1 MAYQEYPDVLG
12 DYVGGGRR
20 WETWGVQFV
29 WRMVPQPALPG
40 DVVWLFIPM
49 QSEWDVPITLTV
61 HLELPRGRARST
73 QEPLFQAQRDTEVP
87 LERLEVGELRL
98 PIYVHPETP
107 PGRHSLEVVLRS
119 TAPAQRGER
128 VRPSKKAGQ
137 VDAKAFPFVEGLGL
151 AQTIGVDYSAEARQK
166 FRENL
171 EVLDEPAAKGR
182 PPADLTP
189 IFATYWTGE
198 DWEAQAAAQQEVN
211 SRRPYLVTELAPQT
225 LFPLLL
231 DEARRRFEATHLPLR
246 IGEALMIA
254 KALTLTVQHFLSRP
268 ERQDGLLVPLVQ
280 AARAEGASTLD
291 PKRLLCQVGFP
302 RLVRL
307 GAALA
312 FGLLRSALGEDPW
325 TLEEQQAVTDLLG
338 KRMAEPGPLGVE
350 FAYIPLVLGGVLV
363 NRMVVMP
370 GEDPQQTLA
379 LARRAVVSRGKD
391 LEVVPE
397 LPPLL
402 QRLLAED

>member
-12 DYVGGGRR
+12 DYVGSGRR
-20 WETWGVQFV
+20 WEAWGVQFV
-29 WRMVPQPALPG
+29 WRVTPQPILPG
-40 DVVWLFIPM
+40 DVVWLLIPM

-61 HLELPRGRARST
+61 HLELPRGRGKRS
-73 QEPLFQAQRDTEVP
+73 QEPLFQAQKDTEVP

-107 PGRHSLEVVLRS
+107 PGRHALEVVLRGTS
-119 TAPAQRGER
+119 VRRGER
-128 VRPSKKAGQ
+128 VRPSRKEGQ
-137 VDAKAFPFVEGLGL
+137 VAREAFPFVEGLGL
-151 AQTIGVDYSAEARQK
+151 AQTIGVDYHTEARQR
-166 FRENL
+166 FRETV
-171 EVLDEPAAKGR
+171 EVVRGAVSEGWS
-182 PPADLTP
+182 PADLTP
-189 IFATYWTGE
+189 IFATYWTAE
-198 DWEAQAAAQQEVN
+198 DWEAQADAQQEVN
-211 SRRPYLVTELAPQT
+211 NRRPYLVTELAPQAI
-225 LFPLLL
+225 FPLLL
-231 DEARRRFEATHLPLR
+231 DEVRRRFEATNLPLR
-246 IGEALMIA
+246 IGEALMMA

-280 AARAEGASTLD
+280 AAQAEGVSTAD

-312 FGLLRSALGEDPW
+312 FGLLRNALGKDPW
-325 TLEEQQAVTDLLG
+325 TLEEQQAVAELLG

-379 LARRAVVSRGKD
+379 LARKAVVSRGKD
-391 LEVVPE
+391 LDVVPE

-402 QRLLAED
+402 EQFLIED

>member
-20 WETWGVQFV
+20 WEAWGVQFV
-29 WRMVPQPALPG
+29 WRMTPQPVLPG
-40 DVVWLFIPM
+40 DVAWLLIPM
-49 QSEWDVPITLTV
+49 QSEWNVPITLTV
-61 HLELPRGRARST
+61 HLELPHGRAKGA
-73 QEPLFQAQRDTEVP
+73 QEPFFQAQKDTEVP

-107 PGRHSLEVVLRS
+107 SGRHPLEVVLRTTS
-119 TAPAQRGER
+119 APRGER
-128 VRPSKKAGQ
+128 ARPSKKVGQ
-137 VDAKAFPFVEGLGL
+137 VDAEAFPFVEGLGL
-151 AQTIGVDYSAEARQK
+151 AQTIGVDYYTEARQK
-166 FRENL
+166 FREDL
-171 EVLDEPAAKGR
+171 EVLDEPPAEGR

-189 IFATYWTGE
+189 IFATYWTAE
-198 DWEAQAAAQQEVN
+198 DWEAQAAAQQEGN
-211 SRRPYLVTELAPQT
+211 SRRPYLVTELAPQAI
-225 LFPLLL
+225 FPLLL
-231 DEARRRFEATHLPLR
+231 DEVRRRFEATSLPLR
-246 IGEALMIA
+246 IGEALMVA

-280 AARAEGASTLD
+280 AARAEGASTME
-291 PKRLLCQVGFP
+291 PKRLLCQAGFP

-325 TLEEQQAVTDLLG
+325 TLEEQQAVTELLG

-370 GEDPQQTLA
+370 GENPQQTLA
-379 LARRAVVSRGKD
+379 LARKAVVSRGKELD
-391 LEVVPE
+391 VVPE

-402 QRLLAED
+402 QRLLAEG

>member
-1 MAYQEYPDVLG
+1 MAHQEYPDVLG

-20 WETWGVQFV
+20 WEAWGVQFV
-29 WRMVPQPALPG
+29 WRVTPQPVLPG
-40 DVVWLFIPM
+40 GVVWLLIPM
-49 QSEWDVPITLTV
+49 QSEWNVPITLTV
-61 HLELPRGRARST
+61 HLELPRGRGKKS
-73 QEPLFQAQRDTEVP
+73 QEPLFQAQKDTEVP

-107 PGRHSLEVVLRS
+107 PGRHSLEVVLRATS
-119 TAPAQRGER
+119 VQRGER
-128 VRPSKKAGQ
+128 VRPSKKVGQ
-137 VDAKAFPFVEGLGL
+137 VDAEAFPFVEGLGL
-151 AQTIGVDYSAEARQK
+151 AGTIGVDYYTEARQK

-171 EVLDEPAAKGR
+171 EVLDESLAEER
-182 PPADLTP
+182 PPTDLTP

-198 DWEAQAAAQQEVN
+198 DWEAQVAAQQEVN
-211 SRRPYLVTELAPQT
+211 SRRPYLVAELAPQVI
-225 LFPLLL
+225 FPLLL
-231 DEARRRFEATHLPLR
+231 DEVRRRFEATHLPLR
-246 IGEALMIA
+246 IGEALVIA
-254 KALTLTVQHFLSRP
+254 KVLTLTVQHFLSRP

-280 AARAEGASTLD
+280 AARAQGVSTLD
-291 PKRLLCQVGFP
+291 PRRLLCQVGFP

-307 GAALA
+307 GAALSS
-312 FGLLRSALGEDPW
+312 GLLRRALGEDPW
-325 TLEEQQAVTDLLG
+325 TLEEQQAVAELLG

-363 NRMVVMP
+363 NHMVVMP

-379 LARRAVVSRGKD
+379 LARRATASRGKD

-402 QRLLAED
+402 GRLLAGE

>member
-12 DYVGGGRR
+12 DYVGGGHR
-20 WETWGVQFV
+20 WEAWGVQFV

-61 HLELPRGRARST
+61 HLELPRGRVRGT

-107 PGRHSLEVVLRS
+107 PGRHPLEVVLRA

-128 VRPSKKAGQ
+128 VRPSKKTGQ
-137 VDAKAFPFVEGLGL
+137 VDAEAFPFVEGLGL
-151 AQTIGVDYSAEARQK
+151 AQTIGVDYHTEARQK

-268 ERQDGLLVPLVQ
+268 ARQDGLLVPLVQ
-280 AARAEGASTLD
+280 AAQSKGASTLD

-312 FGLLRSALGEDPW
+312 FGLLHRALGEDPW

-350 FAYIPLVLGGVLV
+350 FAYIPLVLGGVLA

-379 LARRAVVSRGKD
+379 LARKAVVSRGED

-402 QRLLAED
+402 QRLLARD